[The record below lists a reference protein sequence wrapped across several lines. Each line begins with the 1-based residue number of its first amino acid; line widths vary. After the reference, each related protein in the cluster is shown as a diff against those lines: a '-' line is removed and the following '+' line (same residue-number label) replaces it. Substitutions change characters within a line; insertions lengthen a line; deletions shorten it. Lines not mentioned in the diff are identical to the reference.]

1 MARRLLRTLA
11 GFVPSGVRRSVAG
24 ALVDLN
30 SLPGRLS
37 DRSRWAD
44 PWSFMHNVGDGDFQ
58 AIGVLLLANL
68 RDHAGLKADDR
79 VLDIGCGN
87 GRVAIQLAPVLR
99 GEGSYLGFDIS
110 KAGIAVCRRRFAG
123 ERHMRFAHIDVWN
136 GEYNERGRIAEID
149 TVFPAQDASIDL
161 AFATS
166 VCTHMRMP
174 AVRRYLREAARVLAP
189 GGRFAF
195 TAFALEPGRE
205 ESADFGFRPFDETS
219 AVVDQ
224 RYPERAIGHQRDAL
238 EAAVVDAGL
247 SVAGFRRGHWTAG
260 GEYDGGQDLY
270 LVVRPGPDREKRPP
284 G

>member
-99 GEGSYLGFDIS
+99 GEGSSLGFDIS
-110 KAGIAVCRRRFAG
+110 KAG
-123 ERHMRFAHIDVWN
+123 IDVWN

-166 VCTHMRMP
+166 VFTHMRMP

-247 SVAGFRRGHWTAG
+247 AVAGFRRGHWTAG